1 MRIDFSASR
10 LFCQKKLAIRTVLCY
25 TLCSIGDDP
34 PEIPAV
40 SPLFL

>member
-1 MRIDFSASR
+1 MDFSASR

-25 TLCSIGDDP
+25 TLCSIEDDP